1 MAALNWKP
9 FKKDTCSV
17 CRAMSNTTIHNRLG
31 DFLISSHV
39 YLRYYTYSLFK
50 MTCFYIILIINRSNR
65 LLPCCWRVKCFTFL
79 SCWIRPF
86 TDSRALFF
94 TSSSKISIFKFRR
107 RRPRL
112 SFCPHCFVHSNS
124 CYVLKRPM
132 HSNLSPPLTGRRK
145 KETTLQKGIYHF
157 LVFWPWV
164 LSAWLLIVCVCM
176 SILKILIS
184 RSSFQTSTNFVRQT
198 KQKKTNKKI

>member
-9 FKKDTCSV
+9 FKKDICSV

-86 TDSRALFF
+86 TDSRALLF
-94 TSSSKISIFKFRR
+94 TSFSKISILNFVVVVLVSPFVRIVLFIQTAVTCLKDQCIQISL
-107 RRPRL
+107 L
-112 SFCPHCFVHSNS
+112 SQGAEKKKQLYRKVYITSWFS
-124 CYVLKRPM
+124 
-132 HSNLSPPLTGRRK
+132 GREYCLRDC
-145 KETTLQKGIYHF
+145 
-157 LVFWPWV
+157 
-164 LSAWLLIVCVCM
+164 WLCACL

-198 KQKKTNKKI
+198 KQKKDKKI